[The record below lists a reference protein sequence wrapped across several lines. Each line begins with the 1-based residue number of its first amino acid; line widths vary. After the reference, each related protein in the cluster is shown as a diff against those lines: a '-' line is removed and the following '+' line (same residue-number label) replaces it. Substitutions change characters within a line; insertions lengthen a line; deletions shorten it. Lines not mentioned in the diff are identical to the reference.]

1 MQLESPPPFDPPT
14 PAGRRV
20 RSLYIPGFVVGFL
33 LLAAVTCGGSLYA
46 AGIDAGR
53 IAELRSDSAAWT
65 PPPTPTLN
73 PMALASPVAG
83 DATSAYTYAPGDA
96 PRNITSSLVNIRRS
110 PGYLGKASDDVLA
123 QVVPGQQVE
132 ILDGPQSSDGLL
144 WWHVRL
150 MDGGRPNEGW
160 IAEATGSGV
169 QILGD

>member
-1 MQLESPPPFDPPT
+1 MQLESPAPTEPT
-14 PAGRRV
+14 PPANRRV
-20 RSLYIPGFVVGFL
+20 RSLYIPGFVLGFL
-33 LLAAVTCGGSLYA
+33 LLSAITCGGSLYA

-53 IAELRSDSAAWT
+53 IAELRSDSTVWT

-73 PMALASPVAG
+73 PVAVATPVAG
-83 DATSAYTYAPGDA
+83 DTTSDHTFVAGDV
-96 PRNITSSLVNIRRS
+96 PRNITSSLVNIRSS
-110 PGYLGKASDDVLA
+110 PGYLGKASDDVVA

-132 ILDGPQSSDGLL
+132 ILDGPQSGDGLL

-150 MDGGRPNEGW
+150 MDEGRPAEGW